1 MKPKALRLVEGGT
14 AAPKPAGG
22 SLPRGDG
29 WWVFE
34 RPDRSGRALVLRY
47 RDGKRWR
54 DHRLPSDVRTET
66 AALEQYARS
75 FVAEVAK
82 ERERMAAEAKE
93 AAGPTFKTFA
103 QRWTSGK
110 LAKDH
115 PDQVR
120 EKRSA
125 DDDEARLERYVYPVC
140 GDTPIR
146 AFTLADAE
154 RVMSELPGDLSSA
167 SRRHVAQALN
177 RVLNLA
183 VYPAKLRDANPLP
196 KGFLPKVTHR
206 KAESWLYADEEARL
220 AGAERVPLFSR
231 VLYGFLAREGMRIS
245 EATGLDWSN
254 LDLKRGAVTLDRNK
268 TDDPRAWALDP
279 SVARALKRYKERYRA
294 DAEPS
299 DPVFCDADGHRIEN
313 GTTAEAD
320 IFREHLRMAGV
331 TRPELFPVEG
341 QRLRA
346 GCRRRKDFTPGEKA
360 PAADNVRLPIRLH
373 DLRAT
378 FVTVSLATGK
388 SERWVKDRTGHRS
401 SQMVD
406 RYARAARTVAEVGC
420 SGFTPMDLAIP
431 ELRPDEAE
439 RASQEPACATA
450 PTPQPERVDATVPN
464 ALPRT
469 PLPDRPTDCHVAQHV
484 AHFDDAARQLIE
496 SALIYRVGQ
505 EGLEPSTDGLKVRS
519 STA

>member
-1 MKPKALRLVEGGT
+1 
-14 AAPKPAGG
+14 
-22 SLPRGDG
+22 
-29 WWVFE
+29 
-34 RPDRSGRALVLRY
+34 
-47 RDGKRWR
+47 
-54 DHRLPSDVRTET
+54 
-66 AALEQYARS
+66 
-75 FVAEVAK
+75 
-82 ERERMAAEAKE
+82 
-93 AAGPTFKTFA
+93 
-103 QRWTSGK
+103 
-110 LAKDH
+110 
-115 PDQVR
+115 
-120 EKRSA
+120 
-125 DDDEARLERYVYPVC
+125 
-140 GDTPIR
+140 
-146 AFTLADAE
+146 
-154 RVMSELPGDLSSA
+154 MSELPGDLSSA

-313 GTTAEAD
+313 GTTVEAD